1 MVKNRYLKHILW
13 LTIIAT
19 YLLGG
24 CSLLSPAQSQT
35 ITLEGEQREAVLEY
49 ASPMG
54 ENLIAG
60 LVNRDYETFSKD
72 FDTTMK
78 KGMDESA
85 FEKLLSTLTDKLGA
99 YQSHEIS
106 QVLQDEKYTIVIYRL
121 TYEKDNL
128 VTMRIVFNRAEPHLI
143 SGLWFDSPE
152 LRKK

>member
-1 MVKNRYLKHILW
+1 MFLNPNLKRIVW
-13 LTIIAT
+13 LPIIASV
-19 YLLGG
+19 LIGG
-24 CSLLSPAQSQT
+24 CALLSPAQSKT
-35 ITLEGEQREAVLEY
+35 ITLEGDEREAVLEY

-60 LVNRDYETFSKD
+60 LINRDYPTFSKD
-72 FDTTMK
+72 FDAAMK
-78 KGMDESA
+78 KGMDEAA
-85 FEKLLSTLTDKLGA
+85 FEQLLSTLTDKLGA

-128 VTMRIVFNRAEPHLI
+128 VTMRVVFNRQEPHLI

>member
-1 MVKNRYLKHILW
+1 MQKHHPFHRIVGML
-13 LTIIAT
+13 IIAS
-19 YLLGG
+19 LIGG
-24 CSLLSPAQSQT
+24 CALLSPAQSKT
-35 ITLEGEQREAVLEY
+35 VTLEGEEREAVLEY
-49 ASPMG
+49 AAPMG
-54 ENLIAG
+54 ENLISG
-60 LVNRDYETFSKD
+60 LVNRDYATFSKD
-72 FDTTMK
+72 FDATMK
-78 KGMDESA
+78 KGMDEAA